1 MSKKIKEKEVIIKLY
16 NESLNDIIWTHKIQ
30 ATLLEYF
37 IKSNK
42 KYKTIKEVIIG
53 LSGFISAI
61 CIYFD
66 EITGAL
72 IVNALSSL
80 TVILD
85 GIFKFSNYD
94 EKIKTTNVNVNE
106 LWYMKKDLTYFKD
119 YLKNDMITW
128 KEAKEKLEEALKQRK
143 EIYSKLEPAPKKVI
157 EEATSKLLDRKDEE
171 INKEFFD
178 ESE

>member
-1 MSKKIKEKEVIIKLY
+1 MAKKGKEKDVILKLY

-30 ATLLEYF
+30 ATLLDDF

-42 KYKTIKEVIIG
+42 KYKTGKEIIIG
-53 LSGFISAI
+53 LSGFVSAI

-85 GIFKFSNYD
+85 GIFNYKQYKQ
-94 EKIKTTNVNVNE
+94 KINI
-106 LWYMKKDLTYFKD
+106 L
-119 YLKNDMITW
+119 
-128 KEAKEKLEEALKQRK
+128 
-143 EIYSKLEPAPKKVI
+143 
-157 EEATSKLLDRKDEE
+157 
-171 INKEFFD
+171 
-178 ESE
+178 

>member
-1 MSKKIKEKEVIIKLY
+1 MAKKGKEKDAILKLY
-16 NESLNDIIWTHKIQ
+16 DESLNDTIWTHKIQ
-30 ATLLEYF
+30 ATLLDDF

-42 KYKTIKEVIIG
+42 KYKTGKEIIIG
-53 LSGFISAI
+53 LSGFAAAI

-85 GIFKFSNYD
+85 GIFKFSNYE
-94 EKIKTTNVNVNE
+94 EKIKNTNSNVIE
-106 LWYMKKDLTYFKD
+106 LWYIKKELTYFKD
-119 YLKNDMITW
+119 YLKNDMTTW

-143 EIYSKLEPAPKKVI
+143 EIYSKLEQAPNKIVEI
-157 EEATSKLLDRKDEE
+157 ATSKLLERKDEE
-171 INKEFFD
+171 INKEFFV